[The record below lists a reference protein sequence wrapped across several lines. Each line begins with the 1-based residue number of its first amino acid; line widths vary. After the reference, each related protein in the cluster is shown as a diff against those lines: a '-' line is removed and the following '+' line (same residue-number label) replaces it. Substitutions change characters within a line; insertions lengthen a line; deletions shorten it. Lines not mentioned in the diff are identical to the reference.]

1 MQTAKAPW
9 RTWIKLLA
17 IPAITTALLLIL
29 FTGLRGYA
37 AVSPE
42 STPADTFHNSTVSPS
57 PPTPMQIASSATTS
71 VCEVDA
77 VLVLDRSGSMEFD
90 TICYGCWEVDEGDGY
105 DYTAWSPGNEYSM
118 GDGERGGVAHPLSYP
133 HDLCSGAPYWDT
145 YSSQTYIVIEA
156 EHYTQN
162 WPTFDPGYRL
172 KESSYW
178 GLQRNGRGTTT
189 VGGCSGEDGEVAGCG
204 GYMQHN
210 PFAYVTEDQV
220 YTADPDDDYGYY
232 TKAPQLIY
240 DFRVPGP
247 GRYYVWLRA
256 QGGYNGGTWSPYPS
270 YVRYVHW
277 GVDGDWKGNPGDF
290 EYGGD
295 YRGARNDRW
304 RWRQVGYFD
313 LGSNW
318 NDPITHT
325 LNIWAGGT
333 GFRLDKIVIT
343 GASNGQSVLCNDQVS
358 SCGGNCSNCYSD
370 KGPPA
375 TSGGRDGYACW
386 PCNPL
391 YGRPLEGSDCEG
403 IWQANPQFGAM
414 YVAMFDDQQPL
425 RASKE
430 AVKLFI
436 EPPEEM
442 ENRLE
447 PKFDQIGFVSY
458 SSSSSID
465 SELECIKEDPLGC
478 TDFQK
483 VLGVV
488 ELPDAD
494 GNTNTGSGLW
504 DGILV
509 LYNGQEG
516 TSAENPL
523 FRVLDRQHYGRPGTS
538 RFIILLTDGVPTA
551 NPGDCPDLW
560 PDGGRD
566 YDCAVYYAEKAREQ
580 GIILYTIGLG
590 QAVDE
595 PLLIHMADVANGA
608 YFPAK
613 NKEDLD
619 EIFDHISESLFYGCS
634 LTLSINKNVT
644 PTVVVGSQPFTYTI
658 AVSNTGALSATGVL
672 VQDTLPAGTTF
683 ITASGSFSPAHPLAG
698 DTVSWDIGTL
708 PYDGT
713 PVSVTLVLST
723 APPLR
728 TFTNTATV
736 LCDWGISAT
745 ATAVASQAQPSLN
758 VAKNVTPAVV
768 VGSQPFTY
776 TIAVSNTGT
785 ASALSVH
792 LYDTLPP
799 GTFLVT
805 ASGVFSPAHPL
816 GGETVVWE
824 VGTLPNDGVPLTV
837 TVVLTTT
844 TTLETVQLT
853 NTATVTCAQEIST
866 SDSAMVTVIKQVL
879 PRWFLYLPTIMK
891 SYEAGT

>member
-1 MQTAKAPW
+1 MKEKKVNERK
-9 RTWIKLLA
+9 RTSERGQSIILMAFAFVGFLIIIGLA
-17 IPAITTALLLIL
+17 IDL
-29 FTGLRGYA
+29 GLVYIERVRLGRA
-37 AVSPE
+37 
-42 STPADTFHNSTVSPS
+42 
-57 PPTPMQIASSATTS
+57 
-71 VCEVDA
+71 VDA
-77 VLVLDRSGSMEFD
+77 AALGAVQELPNEEAAFRRALMFLSDNGYDCNTNAKIFRDGNTIPVGPPLCSDLPNAVATFGINTINYREGGEENTAMRIEVEGQRRVPLNFMKFAGPEFNEVPVPGRAVAENVQNLDVAIVFDRSGSMEFD

-105 DYTAWSPGNEYSM
+105 DYAAWPSGEEYSM

-133 HDLCSGAPYWDT
+133 HDLCSGSPYWDT

-156 EHYTQN
+156 EHYTYN
-162 WPTFDPGYRL
+162 WPTFDPAYRL
-172 KESSYW
+172 SNSTYW

-256 QGGYNGGTWSPYPS
+256 QGGYNGGTWSPYPN

-295 YRGARNDRW
+295 YRGARNNEW
-304 RWRQVGYFD
+304 RWREVGYFD
-313 LGSNW
+313 LDSNW

-343 GASNGQSVLCNDQVS
+343 SASNGQSVLCNGCWD
-358 SCGGNCSNCYSD
+358 NCSNCYSD

-386 PCNPL
+386 LCNPL
-391 YGRPLEGSDCEG
+391 YGRPLEGSYCEG
-403 IWQANPQFGAM
+403 IWQDNPQWGAM
-414 YVAMFDDQQPL
+414 YVAMFDDQQPV

-430 AVKLFI
+430 AVKLFV

-447 PKFDQIGFVSY
+447 PRFDQIGFVSY

-465 SELECIKEDPLGC
+465 SELECIIKRPGDC
-478 TDFQK
+478 TDFHD
-483 VLGVV
+483 VLAAV

-494 GNTNTGSGLW
+494 GTTNTGSGLW

-509 LYNGQEG
+509 LYNGLEG

-523 FRVLDRQHYGRPGTS
+523 FRVLDRLHYGRPGTS

-551 NPGDCPDLW
+551 NPGYCPDLW

-613 NKEDLD
+613 NKEALD
-619 EIFDHISESLFYGCS
+619 GIFLEI
-634 LTLSINKNVT
+634 LSRI
-644 PTVVVGSQPFTYTI
+644 YI
-658 AVSNTGALSATGVL
+658 RL
-672 VQDTLPAGTTF
+672 V
-683 ITASGSFSPAHPLAG
+683 
-698 DTVSWDIGTL
+698 
-708 PYDGT
+708 
-713 PVSVTLVLST
+713 
-723 APPLR
+723 
-728 TFTNTATV
+728 
-736 LCDWGISAT
+736 
-745 ATAVASQAQPSLN
+745 
-758 VAKNVTPAVV
+758 
-768 VGSQPFTY
+768 
-776 TIAVSNTGT
+776 
-785 ASALSVH
+785 
-792 LYDTLPP
+792 
-799 GTFLVT
+799 
-805 ASGVFSPAHPL
+805 
-816 GGETVVWE
+816 E
-824 VGTLPNDGVPLTV
+824 
-837 TVVLTTT
+837 
-844 TTLETVQLT
+844 
-853 NTATVTCAQEIST
+853 
-866 SDSAMVTVIKQVL
+866 
-879 PRWFLYLPTIMK
+879 
-891 SYEAGT
+891 